1 MAVQWKD
8 KKIDEVKLH
17 LQRLDKAIGV
27 DAKGQVSMPIQLAFG
42 HGFETGA
49 AIIAACA
56 TFSDETPEREQVAI
70 AEQAIA
76 DSKKAGSLELRDVLS
91 HMQRRERAY
100 LKRPKEPYVLLSTL
114 SLAYYEKLGLLRP
127 SGATITF
134 SRSVP
139 KRFKIP
145 DRVKTSYLYRERLP
159 TNYTRVRTRVSARD
173 ILTATDTAIDQLDF
187 VRAVWNFFFNYG
199 QWRLSLDGGT
209 TRISINSIVYG
220 PIHTLHH
227 PDGTSATD
235 VYWREPSF
243 VEPVPA
249 PHDVKQRYDE
259 LKSFE
264 RSLRGNVKKSAAK
277 RELLNCLLRYVR
289 ALDERDLTSSFLKL
303 WSLLED
309 LTATSTYEKTIRRA
323 TFMLKDR
330 EYHESVLKYLR
341 TWRNRIVHEG
351 DYTHE
356 SERFA
361 YLLKQYVEH
370 LLFFLI
376 EHPKTFAS
384 LDEFGSFL
392 QLPADPNVLKVR
404 IGHHQ
409 LAHDIYFK

>member
-1 MAVQWKD
+1 
-8 KKIDEVKLH
+8 
-17 LQRLDKAIGV
+17 
-27 DAKGQVSMPIQLAFG
+27 LA
-42 HGFETGA
+42 
-49 AIIAACA
+49 
-56 TFSDETPEREQVAI
+56 
-70 AEQAIA
+70 
-76 DSKKAGSLELRDVLS
+76 RDV
-91 HMQRRERAY
+91 
-100 LKRPKEPYVLLSTL
+100 
-114 SLAYYEKLGLLRP
+114 
-127 SGATITF
+127 I
-134 SRSVP
+134 
-139 KRFKIP
+139 
-145 DRVKTSYLYRERLP
+145 
-159 TNYTRVRTRVSARD
+159 
-173 ILTATDTAIDQLDF
+173 TATDTAIDELDF
-187 VRAVWNFFFNYG
+187 VRAIWNLFFNYRRS
-199 QWRLSLDGGT
+199 RLSLGGGT
-209 TRISINSIVYG
+209 TRKSINSIVYG

-235 VYWREPSF
+235 IYWWQSSYF
-243 VEPVPA
+243 EPVPA

-264 RSLRGNVKKSAAK
+264 RRLRGNVKKSAAK
-277 RELLNCLLRYVR
+277 RELFNSLLRYVR

-356 SERFA
+356 SEQFA
-361 YLLKQYVEH
+361 YLLKHYVER

-376 EHPKTFAS
+376 QHAKTFAS

-392 QLPADPNVLKVR
+392 QLPAEPNVLEVR

-409 LAHDIYFK
+409 LAHDIYSK